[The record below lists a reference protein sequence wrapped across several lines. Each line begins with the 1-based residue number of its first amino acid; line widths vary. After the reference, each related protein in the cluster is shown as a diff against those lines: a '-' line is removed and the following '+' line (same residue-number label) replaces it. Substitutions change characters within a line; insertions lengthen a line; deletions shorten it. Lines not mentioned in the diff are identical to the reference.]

1 MSEIKKIALLGSTG
15 SIGCQALE
23 LIDEHP
29 EEFQAEVLTAWCN
42 VPLLAKQA
50 RKYKPNAV
58 VIGQE
63 QLFERLVDELSDE
76 RDIKVFAGAD
86 AIAQVVAF
94 DTIDLV
100 LVALVGFSG
109 LRPTLEA
116 IKAGKDIALANKE
129 TLVVGGEIVIREAIK
144 HKVRLLPV
152 DSEHSAIFQCL
163 AGEFHNPIEKI
174 ILTGSGGPFRTTDA
188 KDFSRITVEQA
199 LKHPTWSMGKKIT
212 IDSASLMN
220 KGLEVIEA
228 GWLFD
233 LKPEQI
239 DVVIHPQSI
248 VHSLVQF
255 QDGSIKAQMGLPNMK
270 LPILYAF
277 SYPQRL
283 PAKTKRFNFSEYP
296 QLNFEKPD
304 FEKFQCLGLAYEA
317 MGQGG
322 NIPCVLNAANEEL
335 VYAFLRKEI
344 PFTDIPKII
353 EQCLRQSVFI
363 AKPDVQQLFDT
374 DKNTRQLSKEIIKHK
389 NNK

>member
-1 MSEIKKIALLGSTG
+1 MSGIKKIALLGSTG

-23 LIDEHP
+23 VIDEHP
-29 EEFQAEVLTAWCN
+29 EIFQAEVLTAWCN

-76 RDIKVFAGAD
+76 PDIKVFAGAD

-174 ILTGSGGPFRTTDA
+174 ILTGSGGPFRTTDS

-317 MGQGG
+317 MRQGG